1 MQNVNELMQQ
11 LYELQTYEYDATVQ
25 PKTEEIIGALRAR
38 IPAPILSHY
47 DRLGA
52 NGKKGVARLS
62 HQTCSGC
69 HLRVPLSVV
78 LDLKRG
84 DDVRCCDNCGRYLYL
99 EEEPVAALEVITRP
113 VRTRARKPAV
123 PAVQF
128 V

>member
-1 MQNVNELMQQ
+1 MRQ
-11 LYELQTYEYDATVQ
+11 LFELQTYEFDATVQ
-25 PKTEEIIGALRAR
+25 PRTEEIIGALRAR

-52 NGKKGVARLS
+52 GGKKGVARLA

-84 DDVRCCDNCGRYLYL
+84 EDIRCCDNCGRYLYL
-99 EEEPVAALEVITRP
+99 QEEPAASAAPETATKP
-113 VRTRARKPAV
+113 ARARGRKPAV
-123 PAVQF
+123 REAQF